1 MAKKLGHKEL
11 DVKSFVTVSLVVT
24 LEILTLGT
32 LSLAFVLN
40 DASLFTA
47 VFGLFGAQVGSVVTY
62 YFTRR
67 STDSAHRVI
76 ETDGEV
82 AEES

>member
-1 MAKKLGHKEL
+1 MAHHEKF
-11 DVKSFVTVSLVVT
+11 DVKSFVTTSLVVT
-24 LEILTLGT
+24 LETLTLGT
-32 LSLAFVLN
+32 LGLAFVLN

-67 STDSAHRVI
+67 STDSAHRVVEND
-76 ETDGEV
+76 ETTE
-82 AEES
+82 AET